1 VRRVDEKPPCEA
13 CRVIWKDKGED
24 PPCETCM
31 PPLMPENEDVIKVY
45 LAARSQV
52 IPGIAGIIDIN
63 YLAVKMLMDLYE
75 IKNQKQCFEGVIDL
89 FKYFHEEAKLAQ
101 DMK

>member
-1 VRRVDEKPPCEA
+1 
-13 CRVIWKDKGED
+13 
-24 PPCETCM
+24 M
-31 PPLMPENEDVIKVY
+31 PPLMPENEDIIKVY
-45 LAARSQV
+45 LAVRGQV
-52 IPGIAGIIDIN
+52 ITGFAGVIDIN

-89 FKYFHEEAKLAQ
+89 FKYFHEEANLAQ